1 MQKIFSLPGCLKELR
16 VTVKWAVHLHA
27 VYTVFQPALPEKSWT
42 QTVTLIEGWW
52 AWMLG
57 YILFIIP
64 WPFVLLGWHWLCK
77 PSSVS
82 KVPRRAC
89 YSLKQAV
96 AVPTPQP
103 QDLHRVP
110 HAAEHR
116 EHPSHIPVGCW
127 MYSPTS
133 TRPAVLKK
141 EVPESLRDIVFPMSR
156 CLRLSA
162 WPCVFSVECHLES
175 ATVLSLPHMPE
186 ITQLAAGDTFW
197 AQAGKNF
204 SGKSLESHQVCCI
217 APVWPCTA
225 PWLDAGS
232 TSGEMEGFPLPSHR
246 SELFLPEQNEGKK
259 HVVLVW

>member
-1 MQKIFSLPGCLKELR
+1 MQKIFSLPGCLKELS

-27 VYTVFQPALPEKSWT
+27 VYRVFQPALPEKSWT

-77 PSSVS
+77 PPSVS
-82 KVPRRAC
+82 KVLRRAC

-133 TRPAVLKK
+133 TWPAVLKK

-156 CLRLSA
+156 CLQLSA
-162 WPCVFSVECHLES
+162 GHVFSLLSVTWNLPLYCLCHICQRLPNLLQETLSGLRLGKTFLGNPWNPIRS
-175 ATVLSLPHMPE
+175 AALH
-186 ITQLAAGDTFW
+186 QYGH
-197 AQAGKNF
+197 AQ
-204 SGKSLESHQVCCI
+204 
-217 APVWPCTA
+217 
-225 PWLDAGS
+225 
-232 TSGEMEGFPLPSHR
+232 PL
-246 SELFLPEQNEGKK
+246 G
-259 HVVLVW
+259 